1 MSNYIQGLNVNQMSF
16 MPFSLDEIIDG
27 DNPVRGINAVVDALD
42 KDSLKFNHSETKRTG
57 RPPYDPIVM
66 FKIYLYCY
74 YNKVRSSRSIEKEC
88 KRNLELIWL
97 AGGLAPDHK
106 TIAEF
111 RKNNKRA
118 IEEAHKAF
126 VSLCCDLDLVG
137 KEIVALDGTKIRAN
151 NSRKNNVTISKL
163 NKMIEHHEE
172 NIREYF
178 NQLAQ
183 NDIAEDTATIKSKLK
198 HAQEKK
204 LECENMIAGM
214 EEEGIKEKSLTDP
227 DSHQM
232 GVANKGTDIAY
243 NVQNVVDEKE
253 HIIVTTDVV
262 TTPADQT
269 QLYAMA
275 KKTAEELNIS
285 INEALILLADK
296 GYWRIEDLV
305 KCSEDE
311 RIDAI
316 VAVPSE
322 KGNAGFKK
330 SDFNYDKE
338 KDVYICPMGQTMTR
352 WKGKTATYTNARA
365 CKECPCKDQCTK
377 SKKGKSIV
385 RNEVED
391 MLDDFKQKYAKKQD
405 LYRLRQQIVE
415 HTFGTIKR
423 GLGFTYFLTRGLENV
438 KTENF
443 LHVLTYNLKRVLN
456 IFTVPELVMQVKEM
470 MAKQTGKKTVCFVL
484 NFKLIGVWK
493 GLDRCF
499 NTV

>member
-1 MSNYIQGLNVNQMSF
+1 MSNYIKGLNVNQMSF
-16 MPFSLDEIIDG
+16 MPFSLDEMIEE
-27 DNPVRGINAVVDALD
+27 DNPVRGISAVVDVLN
-42 KDSLKFNHSETKRTG
+42 KDILNFNHSQTKKTG

-74 YNKVRSSRSIEKEC
+74 YNKIRSSRLIEKEC

-97 AGGLAPDHK
+97 TGGLAPDHK

-118 IEEAHKAF
+118 IEAAHKEF
-126 VSLCCDLDLVG
+126 VKLCCDLNLVG
-137 KEIVALDGTKIRAN
+137 KEIVAVDGTKIRAN

-204 LECENMIAGM
+204 LECENMIAEM
-214 EEEGIKEKSLTDP
+214 EAEGIKEKSLTDP

-253 HIIVTTDVV
+253 HLIVTTDVV
-262 TTPADQT
+262 TSPADQT

-275 KKTAEELNIS
+275 EKTAQELNIS
-285 INEALILLADK
+285 IDEAILVLADK
-296 GYWRIEDLV
+296 GYWRIDDLV

-311 RIDAI
+311 RINAI

-322 KGNAGFKK
+322 KGKEGFKK
-330 SDFNYDKE
+330 SDFKYDKE
-338 KDVYICPMGQTMTR
+338 KDIYVCPMGNILTR
-352 WKGKTATYTNARA
+352 WKGKTATYTNVKA

-377 SKKGKSIV
+377 SERGKALV
-385 RNEVED
+385 RNEAED
-391 MLDDFKQKYAKKQD
+391 ILDEFKQKYAENQE
-405 LYRLRQQIVE
+405 LYKLRQQIVE

-423 GLGFTYFLTRGLENV
+423 DLGFTYFLTRRLENV

-456 IFTVPELVMQVKEM
+456 IFTVPEFKMRLNEII
-470 MAKQTGKKTVCFVL
+470 AKQTTKIEVCFATNL
-484 NFKLIGVWK
+484 KIFEFL
-493 GLDRCF
+493 CA
-499 NTV
+499 

>member
-1 MSNYIQGLNVNQMSF
+1 MSNYIKGFNVNQMSF
-16 MPFSLDEIIDG
+16 MPFSLDEMIEE
-27 DNPVRGINAVVDALD
+27 DNPVRGISAVVDALN
-42 KDSLKFNHSETKRTG
+42 KDALNFNHSQTKKTG
-57 RPPYDPIVM
+57 RPPYDPVVM

-97 AGGLAPDHK
+97 TGGLAPDHK

-118 IEEAHKAF
+118 IEAAHKEF
-126 VSLCCDLDLVG
+126 VKLCCDLNLVG
-137 KEIVALDGTKIRAN
+137 KEIVAVDGTKIRAN

-198 HAQEKK
+198 NAQEKK
-204 LECENMIAGM
+204 LECENMIAKM
-214 EEEGIKEKSLTDP
+214 EADGVKEKSLIDP

-232 GVANKGTDIAY
+232 GVVNKGTDVAY

-253 HIIVTTDVV
+253 HLIVTTEVV
-262 TTPADQT
+262 TSPADQT

-275 KKTAEELNIS
+275 EKTAQELNIS
-285 INEALILLADK
+285 IDKAMVVLADK

-305 KCSEDE
+305 KCSNDE
-311 RIDAI
+311 RIEAI

-322 KGNAGFKK
+322 QGKEGFKK
-330 SDFNYDKE
+330 SDFKYDKE
-338 KDVYICPMGQTMTR
+338 NDIYVCPMGNILTR
-352 WKGKTATYTNARA
+352 WKGKTATYTNVKA

-377 SKKGKSIV
+377 SERGKALV
-385 RNEVED
+385 RNEAED
-391 MLDDFKQKYAKKQD
+391 ILDEFKQKYAENQE
-405 LYRLRQQIVE
+405 LYKLRQQIVE

-423 GLGFTYFLTRGLENV
+423 GLGFTYFLTRRLENV

-456 IFTVPELVMQVKEM
+456 IFTVPEFKMRLNEII
-470 MAKQTGKKTVCFVL
+470 AKQTSNIEVCFAINL
-484 NFKLIGVWK
+484 KIFEFLGI
-493 GLDRCF
+493 
-499 NTV
+499 